1 MLMGKLM
8 TSDEDAMSLGGLEEV
23 KRRHLI
29 QEAQLV
35 DHLKNEIHGM
45 QAQLARA
52 NKRIMELVHEKEEL
66 KKKLKWHGDY

>member
-1 MLMGKLM
+1 MSKRM

-29 QEAQLV
+29 QETQLV
-35 DHLKNEIHGM
+35 DHLKNEIHNM
-45 QAQLARA
+45 QGQLARA

-66 KKKLKWHGDY
+66 KKKIK

>member
-1 MLMGKLM
+1 MDKLM

-35 DHLKNEIHGM
+35 DHLKKEIHNMQGM
-45 QAQLARA
+45 IASAH
-52 NKRIMELVHEKEEL
+52 KRIMVLVKENAEL
-66 KKKLKWHGDY
+66 KKKLK